1 MTIKAS
7 INPNPS
13 PGRTVQLH
21 AGWNNFTYTGTARS
35 VADAL
40 GSIAGKYQ
48 QVLQYDNATGA
59 WLSFLPGQPRYLND
73 FGGLFTLKVYWVL
86 VSEDVTLVM
95 N

>member
-1 MTIKAS
+1 MLKFD
-7 INPNPS
+7 NPS
-13 PGRTVQLH
+13 
-21 AGWNNFTYTGTARS
+21 GT
-35 VADAL
+35 
-40 GSIAGKYQ
+40 
-48 QVLQYDNATGA
+48 